1 MTRLLLP
8 PHQMKIFWPIFVVH
22 RVNETQQMFNL
33 IGNRFCTLVW
43 KYKHSILCLVIFT
56 IEHCQAHSIPACP
69 PICLFLL
76 MSHSVT
82 TTKYFKPSSSLPFP
96 KNTNTVKT
104 WTKVNA
110 LISAVKSA
118 IHTCPLWQKV
128 HSSSTCD
135 GELEQCCSYG
145 YCQIPV
151 SALSMLIHLFTHSPW
166 L

>member
-1 MTRLLLP
+1 MLP
-8 PHQMKIFWPIFVVH
+8 PHQMKIVWPIFVVH

-43 KYKHSILCLVIFT
+43 KYKHSILCLVIFA
-56 IEHCQAHSIPACP
+56 IEHCQKLTPFQP
-69 PICLFLL
+69 VLFDDCLFLL
-76 MSHSVT
+76 MSHSIT
-82 TTKYFKPSSSLPFP
+82 TTKYFKPFSSLPFP

-104 WTKVNA
+104 STKVNA

-118 IHTCPLWQKV
+118 IHTCPLWQKA
-128 HSSSTCD
+128 HSSSTRD

-145 YCQIPV
+145 YCRIPV
-151 SALSMLIHLFTHSPW
+151 SVLSMLIHLFTPSPW